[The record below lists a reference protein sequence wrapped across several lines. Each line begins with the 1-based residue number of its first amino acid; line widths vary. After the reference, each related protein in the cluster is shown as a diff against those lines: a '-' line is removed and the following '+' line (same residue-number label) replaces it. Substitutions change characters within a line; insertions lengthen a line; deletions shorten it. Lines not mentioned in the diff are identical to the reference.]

1 MQRFKGAQMHHTT
14 LNMLKTRQKSMHIPY
29 EIIAEKAGLGIAT
42 VKRFFSGAN
51 SSISTVEK
59 IAAVLMCDI
68 YISTKESGESLL
80 ESQIEQK
87 ALYIVNRVMK
97 TSALELQKPDNK
109 TYQRMLQKAKESIRK
124 MPKSQIWS

>member
-1 MQRFKGAQMHHTT
+1 
-14 LNMLKTRQKSMHIPY
+14 MHIPY
-29 EIIAEKAGLGIAT
+29 EVIANKSGLGIAT

-59 IAAVLMCDI
+59 IASVLMCDI
-68 YISTKESGESLL
+68 HISAKQSGESLL

-87 ALYIVNRVMK
+87 ALIVVNRVMK
-97 TSALELQKPDNK
+97 TSALELQKPNSK
-109 TYQRMLQKAKESIRK
+109 KYEYLLQKAKDSIRK

>member
-1 MQRFKGAQMHHTT
+1 MHQTILNT
-14 LNMLKTRQKSMHIPY
+14 LRTRQKNMLIPY
-29 EIIAEKAGLGIAT
+29 EAIANKSSLGIAT

-51 SSISTVEK
+51 SSMSTVEK

-68 YISTKESGESLL
+68 HITTKQSGESLL

-87 ALYIVNRVMK
+87 AICIVNRVMK
-97 TSALELQKPDNK
+97 TSALELQKPNSKMYD
-109 TYQRMLQKAKESIRK
+109 QLLQKAKDSIRK